1 LILNYSIALSQFL
14 FTIKHLNFKL
24 NKTYTMKKIIF
35 ALCIL
40 CLSLQLNA
48 QVKKVKHVVLIGCDG
63 FGAYAIPE
71 ANMPNLKKM
80 METGSWSLK
89 ARSVLPSSSAVNWAS
104 MIMGAGPTEHG
115 FTEWGST
122 TPEIPSAV
130 VTKYG
135 LFPSIFSI
143 IRDQRASAKT
153 SVVYSWDGIGP
164 LIEKDA
170 INFVVPGKGD
180 DDFTTEMAT
189 SIIKKEKPLLTFIHL
204 SEPDNTGHGIGHNTP
219 AYYKQLEKVD
229 SRIGKIMQAIKD
241 AGIEE
246 ETIVILSADHGG
258 IGMGHGGKSLAE
270 VEIPWLI
277 NGPGIKKNH
286 EIKDVIIT
294 YDTAAT
300 IAWILGLKTP
310 QSWRGKAVLDSFKL

>member
-1 LILNYSIALSQFL
+1 MKKRIIAL
-14 FTIKHLNFKL
+14 
-24 NKTYTMKKIIF
+24 
-35 ALCIL
+35 CVL
-40 CLSLQLNA
+40 CLSFQVDA
-48 QVKKVKHVVLIGCDG
+48 QIKKAKHIVLIGCDG
-63 FGAYAIPE
+63 FGAYSVPQ

-80 METGSWSLK
+80 MQDGSWSLQ

-115 FTEWGST
+115 YTEWGSAI
-122 TPEIPSAV
+122 PEIPSAV

-135 LFPSIFSI
+135 LFPSIFSV
-143 IRDQRASAKT
+143 IREQRASAKT

-170 INFVVPGKGD
+170 IDFVVSGKGD
-180 DDFTTEMAT
+180 DDFTTDKTVEV
-189 SIIKKEKPLLTFIHL
+189 IKKEKPLLTFIHL

-219 AYYKQLEKVD
+219 EYYQMLEKVD
-229 SRIGKIMQAIKD
+229 ARIGKVLQAIKE

-258 IGMGHGGKSLAE
+258 TGKGHGGKSLAE
-270 VEIPWLI
+270 VQIPWVI
-277 NGPGIKKNH
+277 SGPGVKKNH
-286 EIKDVIIT
+286 EVKDVIIT

-300 IAWILGLKTP
+300 MAWILGLKTP
-310 QSWRGKAVLDSFKL
+310 QSWRGKAVLDSFK